1 MVYNIHIITSEGGRL
16 MYINV
21 AYIDDENPNLEDLS
35 VPLRINNCGYYR
47 VHTTPVIETPH
58 PEGRNDYQ
66 LLYIAHGKGHFYFKN
81 TGEETI
87 VQKGNMIL
95 FRPGEP
101 QVYYYYAI
109 DKTEVYWVHFTG
121 SEVEKYLEHYEL
133 PKDENVFFTG
143 VSPDYPWIFN
153 QIIRE
158 LQLQRVNYEEMLRI
172 LLRHILLAINRYV
185 KEGEQLKSDL
195 VNEIERAAH
204 YFEENYNKDISI
216 EQYAQEHLMTV
227 NRFIINFKSIM
238 KITPMQYIMSLRIT
252 AAKGYFDSTN
262 KNITEV
268 ASAVGYDNSLYFS
281 RVFKKYTG
289 YSPSEYKK
297 MKSSD
302 YRV

>member
-1 MVYNIHIITSEGGRL
+1 MV
-16 MYINV
+16 
-21 AYIDDENPNLEDLS
+21 
-35 VPLRINNCGYYR
+35 
-47 VHTTPVIETPH
+47 
-58 PEGRNDYQ
+58 
-66 LLYIAHGKGHFYFKN
+66 
-81 TGEETI
+81 
-87 VQKGNMIL
+87 L

-101 QVYYYYAI
+101 QVYYYYAE

-121 SEVEKYLEHYEL
+121 SEVEKYLDHYEL

-185 KEGEQLKSDL
+185 KEGKQTKSDL
-195 VNEIERAAH
+195 VNEMERAAH

-216 EQYAQEHLMTV
+216 EQYAAEHLMTV
-227 NRFIINFKSIM
+227 NRFIISFKNIM
-238 KITPMQYIMSLRIT
+238 KMTPMQYIMSLRIT

-262 KNITEV
+262 KNVTEV

-302 YRV
+302 YCVE